1 MWLPRLGCSYPSLI
15 FLTVHEH
22 TLCCCPLKYVEVCA
36 WWCLYQGIICGL
48 GEMAMPSESGCSGMA
63 SGLRGADS
71 VAVCVV
77 LDVMHNLVELEDTQ
91 ETSGPCERGVKHPPA
106 G

>member
-1 MWLPRLGCSYPSLI
+1 MVAFVPGNHLW
-15 FLTVHEH
+15 
-22 TLCCCPLKYVEVCA
+22 
-36 WWCLYQGIICGL
+36 GL
-48 GEMAMPSESGCSGMA
+48 GKWPCPGNGSESGYSGMA

-91 ETSGPCERGVKHPPA
+91 ETSGPCERGVKHPP
-106 G
+106 GVDVKTTPG

>member
-1 MWLPRLGCSYPSLI
+1 MLRFVRGG
-15 FLTVHEH
+15 
-22 TLCCCPLKYVEVCA
+22 VCTRESFV
-36 WWCLYQGIICGL
+36 GL
-48 GEMAMPSESGCSGMA
+48 GKWPCPGNGSESGCSGMA

-91 ETSGPCERGVKHPPA
+91 ETSGPCERGVKHPP
-106 G
+106 GVDVKTTRG